1 MKCSEVSVLLSEY
14 VDDHL
19 DPIAKGIVEDHVT
32 SCESCAAEL
41 RSLRACLTAI
51 AGMEKVSAP
60 PDFLATVHERLEQAS
75 AYKRFAKWLFYP
87 LRIKL
92 PMELA
97 GIVLATLLLVFAY
110 QAPKSKEVKNLPA
123 ISGGVG
129 QVAVLADEKGA
140 SLDKAEANRP
150 ASAPRRIEL
159 ALLLS
164 PPQMAEHT
172 TQLPSLSATPSPGR
186 KVELDRRKTREQM
199 SGQPAPPAEST
210 PSALKNAAKK
220 DESLTPLDLH
230 QAGELIKE
238 SVASLG
244 GTVVADPSRMAATD
258 PKTILVRIPARNYP
272 LFLERLR
279 RAGHLK
285 EPPERPSPTPETAAD
300 NQFLDIRIKLIQPE

>member
-19 DPIAKGIVEDHVT
+19 DPIAKGIVEEHVT

-75 AYKRFAKWLFYP
+75 AYKRFARWLFYP

-110 QAPKSKEVKNLPA
+110 QAPKPKEVKNLPA
-123 ISGGVG
+123 TSGSVG
-129 QVAVLADEKGA
+129 QVAIPADEKGA

-186 KVELDRRKTREQM
+186 KVELDRRKTR
-199 SGQPAPPAEST
+199 
-210 PSALKNAAKK
+210 AAKK

-244 GTVVADPSRMAATD
+244 GTMVADPSRMAATD

-300 NQFLDIRIKLIQPE
+300 NEFLDIRIKLIQPE

>member
-14 VDDHL
+14 VDNHL
-19 DPIAKGIVEDHVT
+19 DPTAKELVEEHVA

-60 PDFLATVHERLEQAS
+60 PDFLTAVHERLEQAS
-75 AYKRFAKWLFYP
+75 VFKRLTRWLFYP

-97 GIVLATLLLVFAY
+97 GIALASLLLVFAY
-110 QAPKSKEVKNLPA
+110 QTPKQKEAKNLPA

-129 QVAVLADEKGA
+129 QVVVPADKKETT
-140 SLDKAEANRP
+140 LDKAEANRP
-150 ASAPRRIEL
+150 VSAPRRIEL

-172 TQLPSLSATPSPGR
+172 AQLPSLSTAPSPG
-186 KVELDRRKTREQM
+186 KKLEADRRKAREQIAR
-199 SGQPAPPAEST
+199 QPAPPMEGT
-210 PSALKNAAKK
+210 PSAPTNAAKK
-220 DESLTPLDLH
+220 DESLMPLDWR

-244 GTVVADPSRMAATD
+244 GTVVTDTSRMAATD
-258 PKTILVRIPARNYP
+258 PKTILVRIPASNYP
-272 LFLERLR
+272 LFLEGLR
-279 RAGHLK
+279 RAGRLE
-285 EPPERPSPTPETAAD
+285 EPPEAPTPTSETATD
-300 NQFLDIRIKLIQPE
+300 SELLEVRIKLIQPE